1 MKTHVASTTVQ
12 DKEFLDKFN
21 NETIINKFFDNSNQ
35 LHKENKFFNQKTLID
50 AKFKNEDHKL
60 ISKYAAKFNL
70 FDDTG
75 NHILLHFSFICR
87 VNIVGI

>member
-1 MKTHVASTTVQ
+1 MKTIKVQ
-12 DKEFLDKFN
+12 DREFLDKFN
-21 NETIINKFFDNSNQ
+21 NEDNSNK
-35 LHKENKFFNQKTLID
+35 LHKENKFLNQKTLID

-75 NHILLHFSFICR
+75 NHILFNFSFISEL
-87 VNIVGI
+87 ISLDGD